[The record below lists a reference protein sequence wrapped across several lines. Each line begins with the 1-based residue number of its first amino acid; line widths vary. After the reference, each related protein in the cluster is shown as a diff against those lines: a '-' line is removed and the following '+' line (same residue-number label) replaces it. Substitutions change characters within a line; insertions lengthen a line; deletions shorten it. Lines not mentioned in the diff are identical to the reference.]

1 GRTATSR
8 FPTPSPRPNRGDSR
22 PGLLRGWSGRWRHCP
37 PTGGELSPSRS
48 APGWRFARTPPRWGS
63 ARTPLP
69 AATPTPRTD
78 CEMPSG
84 RAPMSDSELPPDLA
98 ALERQLAERPRIE
111 PSPDFGARLLAASRA
126 ALGHRPPAVGAAGW
140 RRWAAVA
147 AAVLFGI
154 NLSMSVA

>member
-1 GRTATSR
+1 
-8 FPTPSPRPNRGDSR
+8 
-22 PGLLRGWSGRWRHCP
+22 
-37 PTGGELSPSRS
+37 
-48 APGWRFARTPPRWGS
+48 
-63 ARTPLP
+63 
-69 AATPTPRTD
+69 
-78 CEMPSG
+78 MPSG

-111 PSPDFGARLLAASRA
+111 PSPDFGARLLAASRV

-154 NLSMSVA
+154 NLSMSVATDTDWHLLPGPEPEQVTATVNQLRELAPELPESELRRQALLARAGAALSPTIDLTPSWARLRTTKEPDEWEKR